1 MVSSIALEVVLV
13 SALIAAVA
21 GVLGCFVV
29 WRKMAY
35 FGDSLS
41 HSAMLGMALGMA
53 TGLAENVGIIITCVV
68 FSVLLIW
75 IQSKKL
81 LANDTILGI
90 FAHAGLS
97 LGMVAM
103 ALMGGEDIHEHEH
116 EILFGDLT
124 HITSNDALIIAA
136 VAIAIF
142 AVIYLI
148 WGRLLMATIN
158 EDIARA
164 EGINTFR
171 VQLILVGLVAFTVAS
186 SVEIVGIFLIT
197 ALMII
202 PAATARQVASSPR
215 QMAVISA
222 LAGVISVIF
231 GIFYSQHFGLPDGP
245 GIVVTATV
253 LLAAAMIS
261 GKVLRKH

>member
-1 MVSSIALEVVLV
+1 MSIEVIFVSI
-13 SALIAAVA
+13 LIAVVA

-53 TGLAENVGIIITCVV
+53 TGISENIGIIIVCVL

-90 FAHAGLS
+90 FAHAGLAG
-97 LGMVAM
+97 GMVSIS
-103 ALMGGEDIHEHEH
+103 LLERGHSHEHEH
-116 EILFGDLT
+116 ELLFGNLAN
-124 HITSNDALIIAA
+124 ITGDTAMMIATGLIMLAA
-136 VAIAIF
+136 
-142 AVIYLI
+142 IYRM
-148 WGRLLMATIN
+148 WGKLLMTTIST
-158 EDIARA
+158 DIAKA
-164 EGINTFR
+164 EGINIFTT
-171 VQLILVGLVAFTVAS
+171 QLILVGLITFTVAT

-202 PAATARQVASSPR
+202 PAATARQLARSPL
-215 QMAVISA
+215 QMAVISGVIGMA
-222 LAGVISVIF
+222 SVVLGLTGAGYAGVES
-231 GIFYSQHFGLPDGP
+231 GP
-245 GIVVTATV
+245 AIVVSATI
-253 LLAAAMIS
+253 LLIMAMLVRR
-261 GKVLRKH
+261 G